1 MCEVFGRIILWL
13 FRFVSFS
20 NWIEVLKLVGA
31 AAAFWIGLRQYT
43 KAQVWKR
50 LEFVGA
56 EMRVFFD
63 DVAVRSALTMLDW
76 RRKKIALFKYRD
88 EDDRRQKVDVDY
100 ETVASALGIDSRA
113 QYSKVQSAIREVFE
127 RLLEFL
133 ARFEG
138 FIEVD
143 AVKPSDL
150 NPYLDYWVRLLSG
163 NDPHSPDVTKKV
175 LPQLW
180 TFIDYY
186 GYSDVRRFVSRYNN
200 VTFAEYVERSAR
212 N

>member
-1 MCEVFGRIILWL
+1 MFGRILLWQ
-13 FRFVSFS
+13 FRSVSFS
-20 NWIEVLKLVGA
+20 NWIEVLKLFGA
-31 AAAFWIGLRQYT
+31 AAAFSIGLRQYT

-56 EMRVFFD
+56 EMRAFFD

-76 RRKKIALFKYRD
+76 RKKKIALFKYRD
-88 EDDRRQKVDVDY
+88 EDDRLQKVDVDY
-100 ETVASALGIDSRA
+100 ETVAGALGIDPRA

-143 AVKPSDL
+143 AVKPRDL
-150 NPYLDYWVRLLSG
+150 NAYLDYWVKLLSG
-163 NDPHSPDVTKKV
+163 NDLHSPDVTKKV

-186 GYSDVRRFVSRYNN
+186 GYNDVRRFVNRYHN
-200 VTFAEYVERSAR
+200 VTFAEYVEPSAR
-212 N
+212 NL